1 MWIPKEIGRIA
12 TRLKDGHRVNRITVR
27 DLLRMFKAERRG
39 LNKVHEIR
47 TALDS
52 LGLMTDPDFES
63 VWIDGRVRIRLKSST
78 GGLIP
83 EPSLAV
89 EEEAVE
95 EDELADDEELEE
107 GQALTAEEQDEE
119 DAPEVG
125 VDQPQAPI
133 LAASEGIVETV
144 LSEPELVNDFETPGG
159 VN

>member
-1 MWIPKEIGRIA
+1 
-12 TRLKDGHRVNRITVR
+12 
-27 DLLRMFKAERRG
+27 MFKAERRG

-47 TALDS
+47 TALDR
-52 LGLMTDPDFES
+52 LGLTTDPDFES
-63 VWIDGRVRIRLKSST
+63 VWIDGRVRICLKSPT

-89 EEEAVE
+89 DEEAIE
-95 EDELADDEELEE
+95 EDVLADDEELEE
-107 GQALTAEEQDEE
+107 GQALTAEEQDVG

-144 LSEPELVNDFETPGG
+144 LSEPAD
-159 VN
+159 